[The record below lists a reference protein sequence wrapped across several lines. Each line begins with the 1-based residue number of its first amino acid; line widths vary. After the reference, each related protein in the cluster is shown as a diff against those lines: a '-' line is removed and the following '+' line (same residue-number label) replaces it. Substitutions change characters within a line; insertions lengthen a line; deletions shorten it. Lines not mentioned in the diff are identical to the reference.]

1 MISFSGLQAQSAF
14 YAQRMH
20 YTYYYYFKTDLL
32 LKFMNNLHKIDIMM
46 NTLEHYSDSQLT

>member
-46 NTLEHYSDSQLT
+46 NTLEHIRIVN